1 MINARDISALLA
13 AETRAREGD
22 ADGLADTVPT
32 PGIDQLAVHARR
44 LGLIERLLV
53 VASEAIDRSGAD
65 QGSRFLLAEV
75 AIDLVSAREL
85 VYRADPA
92 DDLQVGLSGVATR
105 DALTDA
111 LGRVA
116 QLALPE
122 QWEEFVAIR
131 AAAETELRRDPT
143 GGADLQTVAMAVI
156 GETRDLMGLT
166 GGAPS

>member
-1 MINARDISALLA
+1 MINASDTAALLA

-111 LGRVA
+111 LGA
-116 QLALPE
+116 SPSWLSPSSGMNSWL
-122 QWEEFVAIR
+122 IR

-156 GETRDLMGLT
+156 GETRDLMALT